1 MMMMIIV
8 MIIGR
13 RDRTGEP
20 ETGGAEVSGVCF
32 QVAGPVDVGAKTRV
46 IRIVLLVARSRPPI
60 RGSTQDVQ
68 LRDAAGPDLV
78 GASLL
83 TYICKS

>member
-1 MMMMIIV
+1 
-8 MIIGR
+8 
-13 RDRTGEP
+13 
-20 ETGGAEVSGVCF
+20 
-32 QVAGPVDVGAKTRV
+32 V

-68 LRDAAGPDLV
+68 LRDAAGSDLV